1 MSCGHKYHLS
11 CIANWLTSEHA
22 PRSCPLCR
30 REATS
35 HEVPIRRSAAQ
46 PPIAQPPIAHPPVQQ
61 EPDLYHTAEIAN
73 ILSNLIGSSSNQNRR
88 RRLQDWLLID
98 NYMYM
103 NILENNQTPE
113 GITHIWNIV
122 RNSMNIINNRVSVL
136 LNVSDA
142 DYANLLNNVR
152 APSTEVHLWNQ
163 LRSMIVEEQN
173 AIPANNVNQPDQ
185 SIIIYNYA

>member
-1 MSCGHKYHLS
+1 MSCGHKYHVS

-46 PPIAQPPIAHPPVQQ
+46 PPIAQQPLQQ

-73 ILSNLIGSSSNQNRR
+73 VLSNLIGSTSNQNRR

-152 APSTEVHLWNQ
+152 APSTEVRLWNQ
-163 LRSMIVEEQN
+163 LRAMIVQEQN

-185 SIIIYNYA
+185 SMIIYNYA